1 MSTVIYGI
9 LKEEKQRNLELQEA
23 YAKEIK
29 LLPKGSLVTKRRNNR
44 KYYYLL
50 YREKDKVKTDYI
62 GKNDS
67 AIEDIRRST
76 DKRKQLEIV
85 LKRLK
90 TEYKQIC
97 KIVKE

>member
-1 MSTVIYGI
+1 MSTVIYGM

-23 YAKEIK
+23 YVTEIK
-29 LLPKGSLVTKRRNNR
+29 LLPKGSLAAKRRNNR
-44 KYYYLL
+44 TYYYLR
-50 YREKDKVKTDYI
+50 YRDKDKVKTDYI
-62 GKNDS
+62 GKSDS
-67 AIEDIRRST
+67 AMEDIRRGI

-85 LKRLK
+85 VKRLK

>member
-1 MSTVIYGI
+1 MPTVIYGM

-29 LLPKGSLVTKRRNNR
+29 LLPKGSLVAKRRNGR
-44 KYYYLL
+44 TYYYLR
-50 YREKDKVKTDYI
+50 YREKDKVKTDYV
-62 GKNDS
+62 GKDDS
-67 AIEDIRRST
+67 SVEDIRRGIA
-76 DKRKQLEIV
+76 KRKQLEIV
-85 LKRLK
+85 ARRLR